1 MEKCTNERRGQVFA
15 KAYAVLMATYD
26 TDAACEAAL
35 QAANEILTTYD
46 LEEAAQPDR
55 EAPIYGEISCEIS
68 GMRLP
73 SWVGILSDAIM
84 AFTDTRYVCRKDAHG
99 PSAVVFQGEKANV
112 TLARDYFA
120 AAVDAVFTAG
130 EEFRAGWRPLR
141 VVEEFCTGAARAI
154 AEPLV
159 LMAAARWAAYL
170 KAADESG
177 SAAWE
182 IASEKAAAIAEKIG
196 RLR

>member
-1 MEKCTNERRGQVFA
+1 MNDERRIDHA
-15 KAYAVLMATYD
+15 TRAALMRLRMAEYRIATLIAFRRD
-26 TDAACEAAL
+26 IEGGADAAAE
-35 QAANEILTTYD
+35 
-46 LEEAAQPDR
+46 
-55 EAPIYGEISCEIS
+55 
-68 GMRLP
+68 
-73 SWVGILSDAIM
+73 LS
-84 AFTDTRYVCRKDAHG
+84 
-99 PSAVVFQGEKANV
+99 
-112 TLARDYFA
+112 
-120 AAVDAVFTAG
+120 
-130 EEFRAGWRPLR
+130 
-141 VVEEFCTGAARAI
+141 RAI